1 MKTIKVTDRAA
12 RFIELVREGVEE
24 EKLLILDAY
33 AEASKLLIDNDGEG
47 MGALTMITKYHELVS
62 ELSKESDDS
71 E

>member
-47 MGALTMITKYHELVS
+47 MGALAMITKYNELIG
-62 ELSKESDDS
+62 ELSKESD